1 MPRPRIVMHIDMNA
15 FFASVEQ
22 KCNPKLR
29 GLPIAVIGSGGRTVV
44 TTCSYEARA
53 FGVKTG
59 MNKYEARRVCP
70 SLIFVIADN
79 RKYTDTSTRI
89 FSIFKRFTPLV
100 EVYSVDEAFLE
111 FTNMGLL
118 SKNPESAAR
127 AIKES
132 IRDEVG
138 ITCSVG
144 IAPNKLLAKL
154 ASGMEKPDGLTVI
167 RERDIESTM
176 RRLPVS
182 ALCGIGKKLAA
193 KLAVMNIHTCSELG
207 ASPRG
212 LLRRRFGI
220 IGERLINMGQ
230 GLDTS
235 AVIPTGDES
244 GEVKSVGHSTTLPRD
259 ITEREL
265 IDRYILKLSE
275 MVAARARRYCL
286 KGGKV
291 TLTLRYSDFT
301 TFSRQRTLSGPTDD
315 ARVISAVARSIL
327 DSVKPA
333 MALRLIGVT
342 IGKLVKGNSQ
352 VELFSR
358 DRRRGELLSVMDS
371 VNDRFGGFTLTWG
384 ALTDEREPSG
394 VISPA
399 WRPVGVKRIDV
410 K

>member
-1 MPRPRIVMHIDMNA
+1 MAMPRVVMHIDMNA

-22 KCNPKLR
+22 RCNPKLR
-29 GLPIAVIGSGGRTVV
+29 GRPIAVVGSGERTIV

-53 FGVKTG
+53 LGVKTG

-111 FTNMGLL
+111 FRGLNL
-118 SKNPESAAR
+118 KEPQDIAR

-132 IRDEVG
+132 IRCEVG

-144 IAPNKLLAKL
+144 IAPNKLMAKL
-154 ASGMEKPDGLTVI
+154 ASSMEKPDGLTVI
-167 RERDIESTM
+167 GKGDIEETL

-182 ALCGIGKKLAA
+182 ALCGIGAKLSA
-193 KLAVMNIHTCSELG
+193 KLALMNIRTCSEL
-207 ASPRG
+207 AACPKG
-212 LLRRRFGI
+212 LLRSRFGI
-220 IGERLINMGQ
+220 IGERLSLMGR
-230 GLDTS
+230 GMDPSPLL
-235 AVIPTGDES
+235 PTEEDR
-244 GEVKSVGHSTTLPRD
+244 GEVKSIGHSTTLPRD
-259 ITEREL
+259 ISERAL
-265 IDRYILKLSE
+265 IERYILKLSE
-275 MVAARARRYCL
+275 MVAARARRHAL

-291 TLTLRYSDFT
+291 ALTLRYADFT
-301 TFSRQRTLSGPTDD
+301 TFSRQATLPEFTDD
-315 ARVISAVARSIL
+315 ARVISSAARSIL
-327 DSVKPA
+327 DRVRPA
-333 MALRLIGVT
+333 MALRLIGVS
-342 IGKLVKGNSQ
+342 IGKLVKGDAQ
-352 VELFSR
+352 VELFET
-358 DRRRGELLSVMDS
+358 DRRRGELLSMMDS
-371 VNDRFGGFTLTWG
+371 INDRFGSFTVTW
-384 ALTDEREPSG
+384 AVLADDKEPSG